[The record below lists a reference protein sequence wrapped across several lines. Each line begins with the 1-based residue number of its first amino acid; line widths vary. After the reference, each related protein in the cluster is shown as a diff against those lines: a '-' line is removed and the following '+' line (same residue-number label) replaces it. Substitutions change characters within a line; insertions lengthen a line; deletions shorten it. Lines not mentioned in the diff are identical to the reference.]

1 MYYAGFVYHLIGNPV
16 KAFNEAYRVLKIGGR
31 MGFSIWG
38 RKELANNYTIL
49 KETAIEVGYQFAQS
63 HD

>member
-1 MYYAGFVYHLIGNPV
+1 MYHLIGNPV
-16 KAFNEAYRVLKIGGR
+16 KAFNEAYRVLKVGGR

-49 KETAIEVGYQFAQS
+49 KETAIEVGYQFA
-63 HD
+63 